1 MAEVAQVQ
9 LELSIVCNL
18 DQPAH
23 LPDKLRLAIRRQA
36 HHLIFVT
43 VMGEANELCNRRKKD
58 SQRVREIN
66 AVLYL
71 YSVSMAESERSAGEI
86 TKAIDGQAGGL
97 LKTGDEKG

>member
-23 LPDKLRLAIRRQA
+23 LPDKLRLAIRRQS

-43 VMGEANELCNRRKKD
+43 VMGEANELGNRRKKN
-58 SQRVREIN
+58 SERVREIN

-71 YSVSMAESERSAGEI
+71 YPISMAESESGAGKI
-86 TKAIDGQAGGL
+86 AKAIDKQADCF
-97 LKTGDEKG
+97 LKTRND